1 MIKIMTFFRFLITF
15 LFFTTPFLLLSQ
27 FEFKGVVKDKDT
39 GTELEKV
46 LVVVKPLR
54 INKAGYYGG
63 VYTEKDGLFSVK
75 TTYDLPLQLVLTKK
89 GCKTKKVRIKDKK
102 TYFNLTLD
110 CEKETIEQIITERES
125 DNDNDGI
132 INSEDECPDE
142 FGVKENNGCPS
153 LDSDGDGVL
162 NDVDSCPDEA
172 GDPDNNGCPWEDD
185 DGDGILDKDDNCPN
199 EPGDK
204 ANKGCPL
211 KAKSI
216 TDIIPEENSKI
227 LFQANSS
234 DLDKTAKTSIGI
246 LAEALKKYS
255 DLSII
260 IEGHASSDGSE
271 SYNQNLS
278 EKRSNSVKNLLEN
291 LGIDEAQ
298 IKAVGFGE
306 GNPIDTN
313 NTSEGR
319 TNNRR
324 VVFRLSD

>member
-1 MIKIMTFFRFLITF
+1 MF
-15 LFFTTPFLLLSQ
+15 SQ
-27 FEFKGVVKDKDT
+27 FEFSGVVKDKNT

-54 INKAGYYGG
+54 ITKAGYYGG

-89 GCKTKKVRIKDKK
+89 GCKSKKVRIKDKK
-102 TYFNLTLD
+102 TYFDLTLD
-110 CEKETIEQIITERES
+110 CEQETIEQIITERKS

-142 FGVKENNGCPS
+142 YGVKENNGCPS

-162 NDVDSCPDEA
+162 NSEDNCPDEA
-172 GDPDNNGCPWEDD
+172 GDSDNNGCPWEDD
-185 DGDGILDKDDNCPN
+185 DGDGVLDRDDDCPN

-216 TDIIPEENSKI
+216 TDIISKENSII

-234 DLDKTAKTSIGI
+234 VLNEMGQSAIRI
-246 LAEALKKYS
+246 LAEGLKKHS

-260 IEGHASSDGSE
+260 VEGHSSSDGSE

-278 EKRSNSVKNLLEN
+278 EKRSNSVKSLLEN
-291 LGIDEAQ
+291 LGIDGSR
-298 IKAVGFGE
+298 IKAVGYGE
-306 GNPIDTN
+306 GKPVDTN
-313 NTSEGR
+313 NTSSGR
-319 TNNRR
+319 ANNRR

>member
-1 MIKIMTFFRFLITF
+1 MSLFRFYIKLLFLIA
-15 LFFTTPFLLLSQ
+15 PFLMFSQ
-27 FEFKGVVKDKDT
+27 FEFSGVVKDKNT

-54 INKAGYYGG
+54 ITKAGYYGG

-89 GCKTKKVRIKDKK
+89 GCKSKKVRIKDKK
-102 TYFNLTLD
+102 TYFDLTLD
-110 CEKETIEQIITERES
+110 CEQETIEQIITERKS

-142 FGVKENNGCPS
+142 YGVKENNGCPS

-162 NDVDSCPDEA
+162 NSEDNCPDEA
-172 GDPDNNGCPWEDD
+172 GDSDNNGCPWEDD
-185 DGDGILDKDDNCPN
+185 DGDGVLDRDDDCPN

-211 KAKSI
+211 KAKTI
-216 TDIIPEENSKI
+216 TDIISKENSII

-234 DLDKTAKTSIGI
+234 VLNEMGQSAIRI
-246 LAEALKKYS
+246 LAEGLKKHS

-260 IEGHASSDGSE
+260 VEGHSSSDGSE

-278 EKRSNSVKNLLEN
+278 EKRSNSVKSLLEN
-291 LGIDEAQ
+291 LGIDGFR
-298 IKAVGFGE
+298 IKAVGYGE
-306 GNPIDTN
+306 GKPVDTN
-313 NTSEGR
+313 NTSSGR
-319 TNNRR
+319 ANNRR